1 METFHTI
8 WTALLMILFILI
20 FIRTWSRKRVREY
33 HEAAHIPLADD
44 SLTNGSSKDG

>member
-20 FIRTWSRKRVREY
+20 FIRAWSRKRTLEYRE
-33 HEAAHIPLADD
+33 ASHIPLEDD
-44 SLTNGSSKDG
+44 NLTNGSSKDG

>member
-20 FIRTWSRKRVREY
+20 FFRAWSRKRVQEY
-33 HEAAHIPLADD
+33 DEASHIPLKDD
-44 SLTNGSSKDG
+44 DLTSGSSKDG